1 MRPWVK
7 AALAGLAVVAAFA
20 VGFLIGGGDDG
31 GASVGT
37 GSTLGD
43 TGGLEAAEVS
53 TGEYRGEVAVGDL
66 ATRSEPTTTGTVA
79 TTTTPSVTTTPTP
92 TPAPAPAEPTP
103 ATPPPVIE
111 K

>member
-53 TGEYRGEVAVGDL
+53 TGEYWGGRGWRSGDEVGADHDRDRGDDHH
-66 ATRSEPTTTGTVA
+66 AFRHDHADSCPGARACRTYPGDS
-79 TTTTPSVTTTPTP
+79 
-92 TPAPAPAEPTP
+92 
-103 ATPPPVIE
+103 PVIE